1 MVSALC
7 SFVNNTIKLF
17 PEVHCDIAE
26 KKSDRTRK
34 AICHIVRQ
42 ALSLFPG
49 PQFFFLHNEEFL
61 TDFMQGL
68 CFWNI
73 IMQSDLVIQDTKVI

>member
-34 AICHIVRQ
+34 AICHIVRH

-49 PQFFFLHNEEFL
+49 PQFFFF
-61 TDFMQGL
+61 TQ
-68 CFWNI
+68 
-73 IMQSDLVIQDTKVI
+73 

>member
-49 PQFFFLHNEEFL
+49 PQFFFYTMRNF
-61 TDFMQGL
+61 
-68 CFWNI
+68 
-73 IMQSDLVIQDTKVI
+73 